1 MKENLAGLATEMVN
15 PETQNID
22 RCSTLEMVELVNRQ
36 DALVAGAVAAQKA
49 EIAQAV
55 DLISGCLARGGRLIY
70 LGAGTSGRLGVLDAS
85 ECLPTFGVDP
95 EMVQGHIAGG
105 DIALR
110 HPVEGCEDDEEAG
123 IRLVDQLEVGPDDAV
138 VGITASGRTPYVLA
152 GLRRARE
159 RGGVPIGLC
168 TNPHSRLEEVCQ
180 VTIAPLVGP
189 EAISGSTRMKSGT
202 AQKMVLNMLS
212 TCAMVKL
219 GKVYGNLMVDVKP
232 SNEKLIGRCRRIVS
246 AAAEVDEETARDA
259 LERCGYRPKTA
270 IVMLRLGVDGEKA
283 LELLAQS
290 EGRVAAALERGGSHG
305 SSEM

>member
-1 MKENLAGLATEMVN
+1 MDRKLCKTEERN
-15 PETQNID
+15 ERTGNID
-22 RCSTLEMVELVNRQ
+22 ELSTVDMIRLINDEDKKVALAVERE
-36 DALVAGAVAAQKA
+36 AERIAA
-49 EIAQAV
+49 AV
-55 DLISGCLARGGRLIY
+55 DVIAGQLKAGGRLIY
-70 LGAGTSGRLGVLDAS
+70 CGCGTSGRLGVLDAS

-212 TCAMVKL
+212 TGAMIKL

-232 SNEKLIGRCRRIVS
+232 SNEKLIDRCRRIVCT
-246 AAAEVDEETARDA
+246 AAEVDGETAGEA
-259 LERCGYRPKTA
+259 LERCGWRPKTA
-270 IVMLRLGVDGEKA
+270 IVMLRLGVDAEAARK
-283 LELLAQS
+283 LLDGS
-290 EGRVAAALERGGSHG
+290 GGRVAAALERG
-305 SSEM
+305 E